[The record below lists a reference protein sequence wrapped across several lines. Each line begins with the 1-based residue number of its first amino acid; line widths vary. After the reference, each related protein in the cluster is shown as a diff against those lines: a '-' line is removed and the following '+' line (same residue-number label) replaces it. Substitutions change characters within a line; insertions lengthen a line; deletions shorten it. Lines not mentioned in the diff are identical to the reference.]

1 MTPVVQG
8 ILAMVG
14 ACTVWGLSPLFYKE
28 LTHVPALEVLAH
40 RALWSLV
47 FFLGVLAV
55 QRRLREL
62 AQGFASPRAFG
73 TVALAALM
81 ISCNWFLFIWAIQVG
96 RATESS
102 LGYYIYPLLAV
113 LVGRVIFAE
122 RLSRI
127 QVIAVALATLAV
139 VLLTLGLGT
148 PPLIALT
155 LASTFAMY
163 GLIKKRLD
171 MGPVVS
177 VTCEVVL
184 FAPFAGLLLLQSY
197 HNGNGAFGLDA
208 RTDLLL
214 ILAGPITALPLILF
228 SFAARR
234 LAMSTVGLLQYIN
247 PTLQFGCA
255 VFVFAEPFGPWHLVA
270 FALIW
275 TALALYS
282 VSAVRQDKARRN
294 AATAAGVS
302 GTAV

>member
-1 MTPVVQG
+1 MTPALQG
-8 ILAMVG
+8 ILAMIG
-14 ACTVWGLSPLFYKE
+14 ACTIWGLSPLFYKE

-62 AQGFASPRAFG
+62 AQGFASTRAFG

-113 LVGRVIFAE
+113 LVGRMVFAE

-127 QVIAVALATLAV
+127 QIIAVALATLAV

-163 GLIKKRLD
+163 GLIKKRLE

-177 VTCEVVL
+177 VTCEVAL

-197 HNGNGAFGLDA
+197 HNGSAGFGLDG